1 MCFIYLN
8 KLVWIIISFID
19 RFDDV
24 SIYLLLKKKK
34 VSIYLYASGRWG
46 NLGLVSSFIRP
57 VEMVIRVYFLTRVI
71 I

>member
-34 VSIYLYASGRWG
+34 SL
-46 NLGLVSSFIRP
+46 FIFMHLEDGAIW
-57 VEMVIRVYFLTRVI
+57 V
-71 I
+71 